1 VVLLETFRD
10 LLAELERVRD
20 QLARSREKLLLAVS
34 NCCTMT
40 TNYDK
45 VGHGG
50 GGGDARDGPLAAL
63 GDLMDKHRHLERRIH
78 NLKVE
83 IYMVGRKLRTAGH
96 EEAAAILKYR
106 YSEDLEW
113 ADVLEKL
120 REDGMDP
127 GTMRTLYRWH
137 LDALGRAEKVWKER
151 YEDADR

>member
-1 VVLLETFRD
+1 MVMETFRD
-10 LLAELERVRD
+10 LLDELARARARVE
-20 QLARSREKLLLAVS
+20 RSREQILLAVS

-63 GDLMDKHRHLERRIH
+63 GDLMDEHRNLWRQLHT
-78 NLKVE
+78 LKVE
-83 IYMVGRKLRTAGH
+83 LRSVYLRLREDGYEKAAGVL
-96 EEAAAILKYR
+96 EYR
-106 YSEDLEW
+106 YDDDLEW
-113 ADVLEKL
+113 SDVLEQL

-137 LDALGRAEKVWKER
+137 LDALGRAERVWKER
-151 YEDADR
+151 YEA

>member
-1 VVLLETFRD
+1 MVMETFRD
-10 LLAELERVRD
+10 LLDELARARARLE
-20 QLARSREKLLLAVS
+20 RSREQILLAVS

-63 GDLMDKHRHLERRIH
+63 GDLMDEHRYWQSRVH

-83 IYMVGRKLRTAGH
+83 IFHVNLKLREDGKEKAAGV
-96 EEAAAILKYR
+96 LKYR
-106 YSEDLEW
+106 YSDDLEW
-113 ADVLEKL
+113 SDVLEQL

-137 LDALGRAEKVWKER
+137 LDALGRAERVWKER
-151 YEDADR
+151 YEA